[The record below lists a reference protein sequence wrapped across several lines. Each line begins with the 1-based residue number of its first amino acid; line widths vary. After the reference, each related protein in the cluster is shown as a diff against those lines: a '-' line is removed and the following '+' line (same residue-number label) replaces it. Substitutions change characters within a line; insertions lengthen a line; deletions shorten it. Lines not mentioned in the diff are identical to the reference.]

1 MGGTDTATVE
11 PETAY
16 RRSYVAAWGVGSAAF
31 VGLIA
36 AGLPLVGSVA
46 FGAAVVVGVGAHQV
60 FEGELFDDATSDLRA
75 ASTNTIAVLGITAA
89 VVFPTLTILYSL
101 GLYEWP
107 AWLTRMAWFVG
118 ALFVVW
124 ITMLL
129 VARR

>member
-1 MGGTDTATVE
+1 MGETQSAAVE
-11 PETAY
+11 PTDSY
-16 RRSYVAAWGVGSAAF
+16 RRAYVAAWVVGSLAF

-36 AGLPLVGSVA
+36 AGYPLVGSVA
-46 FGAAVVVGVGAHQV
+46 FGAAAVVGVGAHQV
-60 FEGELFDDATSDLRA
+60 FEGELFDESTSDLRA
-75 ASTNTIAVLGITAA
+75 ACTNTIAVLGITAA

-101 GLYEWP
+101 GVYEWP

-124 ITMLL
+124 IVMLL